1 VEEKPDRRS
10 DVRRAFDEA
19 VAAQEQAERD
29 LRIKSIIQIV
39 AGLATGI
46 SALIALTVF
55 ANSTFSLFDRNQS
68 ASASQVSKIE
78 KRLALLE
85 RRVDSLYARN
95 NVSPSGT
102 SVTSD
107 QAAAINRRIEAGL
120 EAPPGE

>member
-1 VEEKPDRRS
+1 MEEKPDRRS

-68 ASASQVSKIE
+68 VSASQVSKIE